1 MSLLVGAFVLRIT
14 SLSLSFMVTLFRGYG
29 KHFVVMDELT
39 NHCNGLLIS
48 VKERPTFDLEEE
60 MATSGFIIAAK
71 FFTRRDLNIEAISS
85 TLNHCG
91 DQKMILK

>member
-1 MSLLVGAFVLRIT
+1 
-14 SLSLSFMVTLFRGYG
+14 MVIHFREYG

-39 NHCNGLLIS
+39 NHCNSLSIFDRVG
-48 VKERPTFDLEEE
+48 PTFDLEEE
-60 MATSGFIIAAK
+60 MATLELIIATK
-71 FFTRRDLNIEAISS
+71 FFTRRALNIEAFAS